1 MAPHPVN
8 LTPCAMSSSYVTAT
22 TSIKVGDYFNLDQF
36 ITGLHEQCINES
48 NFLVEEHGTV
58 PNPVDPEFGDIV
70 DFNFEDYLEHDAKEN
85 VLIVSLD
92 TGETNSCC
100 DAFDWLI
107 DQALTRSTL
116 NYAKVDWVTE
126 DCKNGNS
133 CHIEIRTSDGESL
146 DVEDLIRAYFKDK

>member
-1 MAPHPVN
+1 
-8 LTPCAMSSSYVTAT
+8 MSSSYVTAT
-22 TSIKVGDYFNLDQF
+22 TSIRVPDYFNLDQF
-36 ITGLHEQCINES
+36 ITGLHEQCILEA

-100 DAFDWLI
+100 DAFAWLI
-107 DQALTRSTL
+107 DQSLTRSPLSYTQ
-116 NYAKVDWVTE
+116 VDWVTE
-126 DCKNGNS
+126 DSKNGNS
-133 CHIEIRTSDGESL
+133 CHTEIRTSDGDIIPL
-146 DVEDLIRAYFKDK
+146 GDLIEAYFKGK

>member
-1 MAPHPVN
+1 MPP
-8 LTPCAMSSSYVTAT
+8 PCKPRHHAMSSSYVTAA

-36 ITGLHEQCINES
+36 ITGLHEQCILEA

-58 PNPVDPEFGDIV
+58 PNPVDPEFGHIV
-70 DFNFEDYLEHDAKEN
+70 DFNFEDYLEHDAKAN

-107 DQALTRSTL
+107 DQSLQKSTI
-116 NYAKVDWVTE
+116 NYTQVDWVTE
-126 DCKNGNS
+126 DSNNGNS
-133 CHIEIRTSDGESL
+133 CHVEIRTSDGESL